1 LKKLPVLAQAA
12 NNWRCK
18 NVLESEKIAYNASA
32 CDFVF
37 GYLAKKSSFNS
48 HIMMLRSRAGSI
60 FLGIAILFL
69 CATAIAQTEPSFVTA
84 LKDTRFNDVV
94 EDWTSPD
101 LAKSHLQPAQPL
113 IGFVDEQS
121 GYSVSLI
128 RLQWRRGDPID
139 LWLMKPSG
147 VKKPPVILY
156 LYGYPSDT
164 DIFKD
169 RKWQQF
175 TTSGGFASV
184 GFVTALTG
192 HRYHDVPWAKWFV
205 SELQECMAISAH
217 DVQMVLN
224 YLASRGDLDLD
235 RVGMFAQLSG
245 ASVAILASA
254 VDPRIKVLEALDP
267 WGDWPIWME
276 KSAFVPREEQPNYI
290 KPEFLSKVSSVEPLE
305 WMPKV
310 QAKKFRLQQRMFEGE
325 TPVAVKEKLQAA
337 VPPGAIVVSYQ
348 TVAQFAE
355 ATGEGS
361 RKSLD
366 WIKKEVRALQPAAPE
381 LSYSGQK

>member
-1 LKKLPVLAQAA
+1 
-12 NNWRCK
+12 
-18 NVLESEKIAYNASA
+18 
-32 CDFVF
+32 
-37 GYLAKKSSFNS
+37 
-48 HIMMLRSRAGSI
+48 MMLRSRVGFI
-60 FLGIAILFL
+60 FVGIAIFFL

-101 LAKSHLQPAQPL
+101 LAKSHLKPAQPFT
-113 IGFVDEQS
+113 GFVDEQS

-192 HRYHDVPWAKWFV
+192 HRYHDVPWKEWFV
-205 SELQECMAISAH
+205 SELQESMAVSAH

-245 ASVAILASA
+245 ASIAILASA
-254 VDPRIKVLEALDP
+254 VDPRIKVLEVLDP
-267 WGDWPIWME
+267 WGDWPTWME
-276 KSAFVPREEQPNYI
+276 KSAVVPQEEQPNYI
-290 KPEFLSKVSSVEPLE
+290 KPEFLSKVASVEPLE

-325 TPVAVKEKLQAA
+325 TPMAVKEKFEAA

-348 TVAQFAE
+348 TVAQFDE
-355 ATGEGS
+355 ATGERS

-366 WIKKEVRALQPAAPE
+366 WIKKEVQALQPPAPE
-381 LSYSGQK
+381 LSYSKQK